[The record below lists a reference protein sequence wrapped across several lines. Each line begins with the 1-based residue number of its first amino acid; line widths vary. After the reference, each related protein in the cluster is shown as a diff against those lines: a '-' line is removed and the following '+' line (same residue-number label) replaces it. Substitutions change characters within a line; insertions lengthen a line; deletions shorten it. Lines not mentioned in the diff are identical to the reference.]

1 MTNKE
6 AIRQLNVIKE
16 SLMNCGGCKGAQQSL
31 TCISKAIKALE
42 VVDKIKQ
49 VYVTSYKNLLGNLEN
64 GFTEE
69 MATPVFY
76 HDVAYFINNI
86 LCDAYDTEEMMSWL
100 KEAEKIEVEEP
111 ITLTDEQITE
121 MWESGYISDK
131 EEYKDGND

>member
-6 AIRQLNVIKE
+6 AREAWEKLYSEIDKDNWLFVGTINPEMVT
-16 SLMNCGGCKGAQQSL
+16 L
-31 TCISKAIKALE
+31 AIKALE

-49 VYVTSYKNLLGNLEN
+49 SYVTSYKNLLGNLEN

-76 HDVAYFINNI
+76 QDVAYCINNI

-100 KEAEKIEVEEP
+100 KETEK
-111 ITLTDEQITE
+111 
-121 MWESGYISDK
+121 
-131 EEYKDGND
+131 